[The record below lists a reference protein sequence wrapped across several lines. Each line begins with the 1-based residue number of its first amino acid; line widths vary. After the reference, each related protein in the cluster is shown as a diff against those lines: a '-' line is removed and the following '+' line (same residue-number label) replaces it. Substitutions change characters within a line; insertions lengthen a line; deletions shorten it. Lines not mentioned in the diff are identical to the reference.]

1 MDTERIIAIAIAT
14 PAACPTSYR
23 HLTNCISYFKCHVA
37 VVFIVFKQLNTA
49 TTRHRDTV
57 FCVLGMTNTIRIGPC
72 SRR

>member
-23 HLTNCISYFKCHVA
+23 YLTNWISYFKCRVA
-37 VVFIVFKQLNTA
+37 VVFKQLNTA
-49 TTRHRDTV
+49 TTRHGDTV
-57 FCVLGMTNTIRIGPC
+57 FRVLGMTNTIRIGPC